1 MDNNFNRSDPAK
13 HYDRH
18 LCLPDRVLQ
27 SAELN
32 ELQSNLTARTADI
45 ASAFFSDG
53 AIIRDATCIVRE
65 TGHADLESGA
75 ARAYLAQPEIRP
87 DVDRVIAVYP
97 DGRAYGWHQLNDK
110 TPERGVM
117 D

>member
-1 MDNNFNRSDPAK
+1 MNLFNRYDPAK

-18 LCLPDRVLQ
+18 LFLPDRILQ

-53 AIIRDATCIVRE
+53 AIFELIPNARGLLRAPLRLEDMAALVQHYGEKNADA
-65 TGHADLESGA
+65 G
-75 ARAYLAQPEIRP
+75 P
-87 DVDRVIAVYP
+87 
-97 DGRAYGWHQLNDK
+97 K
-110 TPERGVM
+110 
-117 D
+117 